1 MVWIICTIM
10 ILSLCA
16 CNKKGE
22 QTVGTNEGDKL
33 IWYINFQEQQDLE
46 QVEAEINKVVAEK
59 IGMEVDI
66 RRIDP
71 GSYSEKLKVMFGAN
85 EEFDLCWI
93 GGSQYPTYASQG
105 ALMPLDD
112 LLKEYAPKSYAQVP
126 QEFWDAT
133 RINGKIYGFV
143 NYQTVARQY
152 GFVAQEEVLNQY
164 NFNLDNIQK
173 FEDIEPLLVEIQK
186 NNPDDTPIAIFGS
199 GLYDLLLGQYG
210 MERVKDFCVV
220 RTDDPELKVVNMY
233 EQPEYYEFCKL
244 MRDWYNKDLIAKDA
258 ASITN
263 GLELRQ
269 KGVVK
274 TWWDMTGLGFESTFQ
289 QSCGGR
295 PVKTK
300 TVVPPTVTTENITA
314 TMTGISRTSKHP
326 EKAMQLLEMV
336 NTNEGNIYNMLC
348 FGIEGEHYNKV
359 GDNRIEQIPDS
370 GYAPN
375 NAWAWGNQFNA
386 YLLPGQADDLWEQT
400 KAMNDSAKK
409 SPLLGFTLNT
419 DPIKIELSQIS
430 AVNGEFASILETGTV
445 DPDETHQKFI
455 DKMKVAGSDKVI
467 EEVQKQI
474 DAWRAQNQ

>member
-1 MVWIICTIM
+1 MKKTMVWIICTIM

-164 NFNLDNIQK
+164 NFNLDNITK
-173 FEDIEPLLVEIQK
+173 EDLKRISTIIKHYFRKTNFPNSIRL
-186 NNPDDTPIAIFGS
+186 AISSSTTLGREES
-199 GLYDLLLGQYG
+199 IKHGLSK
-210 MERVKDFCVV
+210 VKKHF
-220 RTDDPELKVVNMY
+220 
-233 EQPEYYEFCKL
+233 
-244 MRDWYNKDLIAKDA
+244 
-258 ASITN
+258 
-263 GLELRQ
+263 
-269 KGVVK
+269 
-274 TWWDMTGLGFESTFQ
+274 
-289 QSCGGR
+289 
-295 PVKTK
+295 
-300 TVVPPTVTTENITA
+300 
-314 TMTGISRTSKHP
+314 SK
-326 EKAMQLLEMV
+326 
-336 NTNEGNIYNMLC
+336 
-348 FGIEGEHYNKV
+348 
-359 GDNRIEQIPDS
+359 
-370 GYAPN
+370 
-375 NAWAWGNQFNA
+375 
-386 YLLPGQADDLWEQT
+386 
-400 KAMNDSAKK
+400 
-409 SPLLGFTLNT
+409 
-419 DPIKIELSQIS
+419 
-430 AVNGEFASILETGTV
+430 
-445 DPDETHQKFI
+445 
-455 DKMKVAGSDKVI
+455 
-467 EEVQKQI
+467 
-474 DAWRAQNQ
+474 